1 MKAIHFTK
9 IDFIK
14 TKQQMWFAPII
25 MLIVT
30 VIMVINGSSGERAYN
45 AATLFFYP
53 VFIAIV
59 FSTIPFGACR
69 REDAGFMLMLP
80 ATTRDRVV
88 GRFLYGIIMLL
99 LAAAI
104 GEICIAGYMVLGYRL
119 RPMDLFV
126 CLIGFSVAL
135 LLVVVEYVF
144 LYLFGENQ
152 GPQMLS
158 LVRMIPG
165 MCYFF
170 VGLNISSKL
179 MEEPGAVADA
189 VATLIDHLMSISIA
203 GVAVSIIVLVAAIE
217 LCVRVTEKKD
227 C

>member
-1 MKAIHFTK
+1 MKALNFMK

-30 VIMVINGSSGERAYN
+30 VIMTINGSSGEHSYN
-45 AATLFFYP
+45 AATLFLYP

-88 GRFLYGIIMLL
+88 GRYLYGIALL
-99 LAAAI
+99 MMAVI
-104 GEICIAGYMVLGYRL
+104 TGVICIIGYVALGYRFSSV
-119 RPMDLFV
+119 DLFM
-126 CLIGFSVAL
+126 CLIGFSVAVL
-135 LLVVVEYVF
+135 LIAAEYVF

-158 LVRMIPG
+158 LARMIPG

-170 VGLNISSKL
+170 VGLNITSRL
-179 MEEPGAVADA
+179 VEDPGAVVD
-189 VATLIDHLMSISIA
+189 VIATFINHLGAISIVGA
-203 GVAVSIIVLVAAIE
+203 AVTIIVLVAAIE